1 LPAAIKAAQES
12 ARPRSAEE
20 QRAGPTSIV
29 QTRAIERPIGKM
41 DDSDETKADET
52 KADEQ
57 KQAEEPERK
66 QDDAAAAD
74 PAAALAPAPAAGST
88 TSASSSAS
96 SRGRFVPTQ
105 EWLDS
110 IKSELPLNTIMR
122 LLQHLVPQLEEL
134 SQKME
139 GVLDERQVVDF
150 LKQTTMV
157 GLLPVPHPIVIRK
170 YQPNAHTSLWF
181 TACMWGVIFMHNQK
195 MPLYDSRSIKLFTV
209 TTL

>member
-1 LPAAIKAAQES
+1 
-12 ARPRSAEE
+12 
-20 QRAGPTSIV
+20 
-29 QTRAIERPIGKM
+29 
-41 DDSDETKADET
+41 
-52 KADEQ
+52 
-57 KQAEEPERK
+57 
-66 QDDAAAAD
+66 
-74 PAAALAPAPAAGST
+74 
-88 TSASSSAS
+88 
-96 SRGRFVPTQ
+96 
-105 EWLDS
+105 
-110 IKSELPLNTIMR
+110 MR